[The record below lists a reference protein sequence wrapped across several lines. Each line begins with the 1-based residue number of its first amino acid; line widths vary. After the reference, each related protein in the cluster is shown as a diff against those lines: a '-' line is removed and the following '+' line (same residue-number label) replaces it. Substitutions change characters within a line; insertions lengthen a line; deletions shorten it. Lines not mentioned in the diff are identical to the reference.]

1 MIRKQNFVTLDI
13 QVAFFIACALLCIC
27 TLYIQGSRITGLEQK
42 ISDLQMGHHVSTF
55 VNPIEQQIFSPRTTT
70 IELPTETLEED
81 SYLTAEVPVT
91 YNSNDITD
99 LPVAETPVVIN
110 LGTTEETEV
119 SAIEAIEKVV
129 PNVSMEMFEPSGLTA
144 EQIDSVIDETLA
156 YYGIDPDTSL
166 LTGMGNSLFE
176 QEQTYGVNALYI
188 CAIAQRE
195 SGLNSSDY
203 SIRTNNI
210 TSITLSSGD
219 LKQYGSVSECIMDT
233 GRLLSSLYYDTL
245 GYRTIQGVGN
255 TYCPLNPNWG
265 DEVFGFF
272 CIMRDIA
279 INA

>member
-1 MIRKQNFVTLDI
+1 MIRKQRFITLDI
-13 QVAFFIACALLCIC
+13 QVGFFIACALLCIC
-27 TLYIQGSRITGLEQK
+27 TLYIQGSRITGLEQQ
-42 ISDLQMGHHVSTF
+42 ISDLQMGHRMSTF
-55 VNPIEQQIFSPRTTT
+55 ANPIEWQSFSSKSVPV
-70 IELPTETLEED
+70 ELPQESIQEISYSSEIGLVAESNVVEEL
-81 SYLTAEVPVT
+81 S
-91 YNSNDITD
+91 
-99 LPVAETPVVIN
+99 VAETPVIVN
-110 LGTTEETEV
+110 LGTSAETEV
-119 SAIEAIEKVV
+119 TAIEAIEEVT

-144 EQIDSVIDETLA
+144 EQIDSVIAETLA

-166 LTGMGNSLFE
+166 LTGMGNSLLE

-195 SGLNSSDY
+195 SGLNSSNY

-219 LKQYGSVSECIMDT
+219 LKQYSSVSECIMDT

-272 CIMRDIA
+272 CIMRDLA
-279 INA
+279 IDA

>member
-1 MIRKQNFVTLDI
+1 MIRKQKFITLDI
-13 QVAFFIACALLCIC
+13 QVGFFIACALLCIC
-27 TLYIQGSRITGLEQK
+27 TLYIQGSRITGLEQQ
-42 ISDLQMGHHVSTF
+42 ISDLQMGHRMSTF
-55 VNPIEQQIFSPRTTT
+55 ANPIEWKSFSSKSVPV
-70 IELPTETLEED
+70 ELPQESIQEISYSSEIGPVAESNVVEEL
-81 SYLTAEVPVT
+81 S
-91 YNSNDITD
+91 
-99 LPVAETPVVIN
+99 VAETPVIVN
-110 LGTTEETEV
+110 LGTSEKTEV
-119 SAIEAIEKVV
+119 TAIEAIEEVT

-144 EQIDSVIDETLA
+144 EQIDSVIAETLA

-166 LTGMGNSLFE
+166 LTGMGNSLLE

-195 SGLNSSDY
+195 SGLNSSNY

-219 LKQYGSVSECIMDT
+219 LKQYSSVSECIMDT

-272 CIMRDIA
+272 CIMRDLA
-279 INA
+279 IDA

>member
-1 MIRKQNFVTLDI
+1 MIRKQKFITLDI

-27 TLYIQGSRITGLEQK
+27 TLYIQGSRITGLEQQ
-42 ISDLQMGHHVSTF
+42 ISDLQMGHRMSTF
-55 VNPIEQQIFSPRTTT
+55 ANPIEWKSFSSKSVPV
-70 IELPTETLEED
+70 ELPQESIQEISYSSEIGPIAESNVVEEL
-81 SYLTAEVPVT
+81 S
-91 YNSNDITD
+91 
-99 LPVAETPVVIN
+99 VAETPVIVN
-110 LGTTEETEV
+110 LGTSEETEV
-119 SAIEAIEKVV
+119 TAIEAIEEVT

-144 EQIDSVIDETLA
+144 EQIDSVIAETLA

-166 LTGMGNSLFE
+166 LTGMGNSLLE

-195 SGLNSSDY
+195 SGLNSSNY

-219 LKQYGSVSECIMDT
+219 LKQYSSVSECIMDT

-272 CIMRDIA
+272 CIMRDLA
-279 INA
+279 IDA

>member
-1 MIRKQNFVTLDI
+1 MIRKQKFITLDI
-13 QVAFFIACALLCIC
+13 QAAFFIACALLCIC
-27 TLYIQGSRITGLEQK
+27 TLYIQGSRISGLEQK
-42 ISDLQMGHHVSTF
+42 ISDLQMGHQMSTF
-55 VNPIEQQIFSPRTTT
+55 VNSIEQPFSFKSVP
-70 IELPTETLEED
+70 IELPQENVEEF
-81 SYLTAEVPVT
+81 SYSSEVIPVT
-91 YNSNDITD
+91 YENSAVEEMS
-99 LPVAETPVVIN
+99 VAETPVIVN
-110 LGTTEETEV
+110 LGTSEETEV
-119 SAIEAIEKVV
+119 TAIEAIEEVA

-144 EQIDSVIDETLA
+144 EQLDAVIAETLA

-166 LTGMGNSLFE
+166 LTGMGSSLFE

-219 LKQYGSVSECIMDT
+219 LKQYSSVSECIMDT

-272 CIMRDIA
+272 CIMRDLA

>member
-1 MIRKQNFVTLDI
+1 MIRKQKFITLDI

-27 TLYIQGSRITGLEQK
+27 TLYIQGSRITGLEQQ
-42 ISDLQMGHHVSTF
+42 ISDLQMGHRMSTF
-55 VNPIEQQIFSPRTTT
+55 VNPIEWKSFSSKSVPV
-70 IELPTETLEED
+70 ELPQESIQEISYSSEIGPIAESNVVEEL
-81 SYLTAEVPVT
+81 S
-91 YNSNDITD
+91 
-99 LPVAETPVVIN
+99 VAETPVIVN
-110 LGTTEETEV
+110 LGTSEETEV
-119 SAIEAIEKVV
+119 TAIEAIEEVT

-144 EQIDSVIDETLA
+144 EQIDSVIAETLA

-166 LTGMGNSLFE
+166 LTGMGNSLLE

-195 SGLNSSDY
+195 SGLNSSNY

-219 LKQYGSVSECIMDT
+219 LKQYSSVSECIMDT

-272 CIMRDIA
+272 CIMRDLA
-279 INA
+279 IDA

>member
-1 MIRKQNFVTLDI
+1 MIRKQKFITLDI
-13 QVAFFIACALLCIC
+13 QVGFFIACALLCIC
-27 TLYIQGSRITGLEQK
+27 TLYIQGSRITGLEQQ
-42 ISDLQMGHHVSTF
+42 ISDLQMGHRMSTF
-55 VNPIEQQIFSPRTTT
+55 ANPVEWQSFSSKSVPV
-70 IELPTETLEED
+70 ELPQESIQEISYSSEIGPVAESNVVEEL
-81 SYLTAEVPVT
+81 S
-91 YNSNDITD
+91 
-99 LPVAETPVVIN
+99 VAETPVIVN
-110 LGTTEETEV
+110 LGTSEETEV
-119 SAIEAIEKVV
+119 TAIEAIEEVT

-144 EQIDSVIDETLA
+144 EQIDSVIAETLA

-166 LTGMGNSLFE
+166 LTGMGNSLLE

-195 SGLNSSDY
+195 SGLNSSNY

-219 LKQYGSVSECIMDT
+219 LKQYSSVSECIMDT

-272 CIMRDIA
+272 CIMHDLA
-279 INA
+279 IDA

>member
-1 MIRKQNFVTLDI
+1 MIRKQKFITLDI
-13 QVAFFIACALLCIC
+13 QAAFFIACALLCIC
-27 TLYIQGSRITGLEQK
+27 TLYIQGSRISGLEQK
-42 ISDLQMGHHVSTF
+42 ISDLQMGHQRSTF
-55 VNPIEQQIFSPRTTT
+55 VNSIEQPFSSKNVP
-70 IELPTETLEED
+70 IELPQENIEEL
-81 SYLTAEVPVT
+81 SYSSEGIPVT
-91 YNSNDITD
+91 YEDNTVED
-99 LPVAETPVVIN
+99 LSVAETPVVVN
-110 LGTTEETEV
+110 LGTSEETEV
-119 SAIEAIEKVV
+119 TAIEAIDEVT

-144 EQIDSVIDETLA
+144 EQIDAVIAETLA

-166 LTGMGNSLFE
+166 LTGMGSSLFE

-219 LKQYGSVSECIMDT
+219 LKQYSSVSECIMDT

-272 CIMRDIA
+272 CIMRDLA
-279 INA
+279 IDA